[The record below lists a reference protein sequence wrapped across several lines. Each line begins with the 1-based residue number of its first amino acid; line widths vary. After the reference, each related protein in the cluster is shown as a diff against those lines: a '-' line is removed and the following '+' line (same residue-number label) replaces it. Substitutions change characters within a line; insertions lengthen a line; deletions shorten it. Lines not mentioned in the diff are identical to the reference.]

1 MIWRFIGQSILLHL
15 VLGLE
20 THHRDGSIYHH
31 TTNDAL
37 LRKDVVN
44 HGRVIHDTEE
54 AHLRIEQSGDL
65 LEHSTAHYVSFR
77 DRRPPSNAAFMQ
89 VEQHDS
95 MYSDPRRK
103 KPKLLLGFP
112 KIVLVIVADVLALT
126 LFMICIP
133 LVLGCAKR
141 RRPLFR
147 ST

>member
-1 MIWRFIGQSILLHL
+1 MIWRFIGQNILLHL
-15 VLGLE
+15 ILGLE
-20 THHRDGSIYHH
+20 THHQNGNIYHH
-31 TTNDAL
+31 TIDDSL
-37 LRKDVVN
+37 MQKDINQV
-44 HGRVIHDTEE
+44 RRIDYDDE
-54 AHLRIEQSGDL
+54 AHIRAEQFTDL
-65 LEHSTAHYVSFR
+65 LEHSTAHYISFR

-89 VEQHDS
+89 VEQHDYV
-95 MYSDPRRK
+95 YSDPRRK

-147 ST
+147 SN